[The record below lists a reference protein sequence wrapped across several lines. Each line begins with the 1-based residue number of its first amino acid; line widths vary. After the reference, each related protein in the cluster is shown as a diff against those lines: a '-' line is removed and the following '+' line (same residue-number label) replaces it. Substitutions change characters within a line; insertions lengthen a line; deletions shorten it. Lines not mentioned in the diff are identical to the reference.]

1 MGEGGEGREE
11 GGRRREDG
19 EGGRGREGGRKG
31 GRKEGRKEGREEGR
45 ERSDKKG
52 KGYRSRMQEL
62 FGGTQHDHHSVSHL
76 ITTHTHKST
85 HVHTPTHTHPHTHTY
100 SAWFCFR
107 A

>member
-19 EGGRGREGGRKG
+19 EEREGREGGRKG
-31 GRKEGRKEGREEGR
+31 GRKEGRKEGR

-76 ITTHTHKST
+76 ITKHTHMST
-85 HVHTPTHTHPHTHTY
+85 HPHTPTHTHTY